1 MTQCPPV
8 TFGGRQGARTGAR
21 FVMTR
26 GVGFVSPTSARHLPR
41 SASSRPTRKGDP
53 SWGRGPSAWDRPF
66 EDVSR
71 SHKGPVTAGPL
82 CVRTYF
88 TRVVIEAALL
98 AEFVSTVV
106 VETVTELVI
115 VPFLASTLTL
125 KLIVLLAPLAIV
137 PRLQLMVPDAPIAGV
152 TQLP

>member
-1 MTQCPPV
+1 M
-8 TFGGRQGARTGAR
+8 
-21 FVMTR
+21 
-26 GVGFVSPTSARHLPR
+26 
-41 SASSRPTRKGDP
+41 
-53 SWGRGPSAWDRPF
+53 
-66 EDVSR
+66 
-71 SHKGPVTAGPL
+71 

-115 VPFLASTLTL
+115 VPFLESTLTL

>member
-1 MTQCPPV
+1 M
-8 TFGGRQGARTGAR
+8 GR
-21 FVMTR
+21 
-26 GVGFVSPTSARHLPR
+26 R
-41 SASSRPTRKGDP
+41 SLRACR
-53 SWGRGPSAWDRPF
+53 AF
-66 EDVSR
+66 ENVPR
-71 SHKGPVTAGPL
+71 SHKGPVTAGPS
-82 CVRTYF
+82 CVQTYF